1 MLVYLLVLI
10 KMSISVPTDYFHK
23 QVRDVIVTAKTYI
36 IHFIK
41 PLFNNLRCELMLQAN
56 NLTLQKGGFQKSL
69 CGLFYGQSSFLY
81 TWFSMSLCDRDVIY
95 LLKLVDVLL
104 LTELSFQYILR
115 FYGGKTMGV
124 KLPGNTA
131 AIFSFVFSICSKL
144 AIISQ
149 QFQLNVVLRAILKTS
164 IQFSCVCS
172 E

>member
-1 MLVYLLVLI
+1 
-10 KMSISVPTDYFHK
+10 
-23 QVRDVIVTAKTYI
+23 
-36 IHFIK
+36 
-41 PLFNNLRCELMLQAN
+41 
-56 NLTLQKGGFQKSL
+56 
-69 CGLFYGQSSFLY
+69 
-81 TWFSMSLCDRDVIY
+81 MSLCDRDVIY

-144 AIISQ
+144 DIISQ
-149 QFQLNVVLRAILKTS
+149 QFWLNLVLKKKKKTS
-164 IQFSCVCS
+164 LLLSFVSS